1 MPGIARVRTIDGCVS
16 ELKQIDPGS
25 QISRNFV
32 RNLVLSGRVK
42 YAKSGSKYL
51 VNFDDLLAYLENP
64 PSEPDNTSMPEY
76 GKLRRIEA

>member
-1 MPGIARVRTIDGCVS
+1 MSEITRIRTIDGCVH

-32 RNLVLSGRVK
+32 RNLVLTGRVK
-42 YAKSGSKYL
+42 YTKSGSKYL
-51 VNFDDLLAYLENP
+51 VNFDSLLAYLQNP
-64 PSEPDNTSMPEY
+64 PTESDNTSTPEY